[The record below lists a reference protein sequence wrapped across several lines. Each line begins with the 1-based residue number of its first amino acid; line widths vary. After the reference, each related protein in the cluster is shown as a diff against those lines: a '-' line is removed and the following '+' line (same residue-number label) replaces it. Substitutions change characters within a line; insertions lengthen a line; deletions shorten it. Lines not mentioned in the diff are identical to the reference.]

1 MSQSYWNAWED
12 TGTVIRMG
20 AEPLSYLVIVRQCV
34 HALLS
39 VPVVGLG
46 AEE

>member
-1 MSQSYWNAWED
+1 MLQSYWNAWEC
-12 TGTVIRMG
+12 TGTVMSMG
-20 AEPLSYLVIVRQCV
+20 AEPLSYLVIVRQCL